1 MIGFI
6 KQVFYVSRFTQGM
19 SSVDSLACVRI
30 QLILFLAAI
39 FTRTVGGLTRWSACA

>member
-6 KQVFYVSRFTQGM
+6 KQDFYVSRFTQGM

-30 QLILFLAAI
+30 QLILFPAAI
-39 FTRTVGGLTRWSACA
+39 FTRTVGALTRWSACA